1 MSRDSKPHTQWS
13 SAAFSLVTEWI
24 YGFLILSEHG
34 SIIKTLPSLWLCELC
49 MNGSNWR
56 WWYQQPTSATRKQNK
71 KKSTRFKAL
80 CKSDLRSEVNNR
92 LCREFAFFLKTVM
105 SRLSDV
111 GLKLY
116 FSRSNE
122 EIYGHSCRFTIKC
135 FSIHSPSSPSI
146 VIRVRFC
153 WPFKTENYGCSFGV
167 HWRTLHFERCHNLT
181 RLFCESFCDSFNFSA
196 ALKY

>member
-1 MSRDSKPHTQWS
+1 MEATDDDDINNPRALPENKTKKNQQGSKLYARAIFEVKLTTV
-13 SAAFSLVTEWI
+13 SAENL
-24 YGFLILSEHG
+24 H
-34 SIIKTLPSLWLCELC
+34 
-49 MNGSNWR
+49 
-56 WWYQQPTSATRKQNK
+56 
-71 KKSTRFKAL
+71 
-80 CKSDLRSEVNNR
+80 
-92 LCREFAFFLKTVM
+92 FFLKTLM